1 MFRNSV
7 VDVQQKANFISQNV
21 NRPTQAPQVAQ
32 QVPQVQ
38 PQQIQALADDLKNF
52 RFEMNNQMKFV
63 RSLEPLRIH
72 IPPC

>member
-63 RSLEPLRIH
+63 RSLAPLRIH